1 MAAAPDTIPRDT
13 PSVDAL
19 LTALQERLPAG
30 VILTDSA
37 TRATLSA
44 DLSYLPHHVA
54 GAVVSPRSRAEL
66 AAAVTAAHE
75 ARRPV
80 YVRGGGV
87 SYTAGYTPA
96 AEGALLLDLRGLDRI
111 EINERDMYVVAEA
124 GVTWMALD
132 AALAEKGLRTPY
144 WGPLSGRFATVGGA
158 LSQNSVFHGAALHR
172 TAADSVVGLEVVL
185 ADGSLV
191 RTGSWAQTHALPFS
205 RVFGP
210 DLTGLFL
217 GDTGAFGVK
226 AAAALRLIERP
237 AHSTY
242 LSYRCESL
250 ETMVRCKTRLSRL
263 MIASEIFG
271 FDRRYNAALSAAA
284 SGSIREGVAAVAAAA
299 AQGGLKGLASAAR
312 IAAAGTGVLD
322 DVPYSLHVI
331 LDAHARAVVEAH
343 ETLVDTICRE
353 EGARRMPSTI
363 PAAVRGAPYKLPR
376 PGIVNAA
383 GEVFLAVH
391 ALLPPSRAL
400 QAAQATEEIL
410 AARDAE
416 LTAAKVSTRF
426 LCAMSGT
433 EVLIEALFDWRDEIG
448 PFRASLLERAD
459 REELAALPPAP
470 EARELVAK
478 VRAEIRDCYDRLG
491 GVHLQVGKYYPL
503 RELMH
508 APTRDLLGA
517 IKKAVDGAGRMS
529 PGNLGF

>member
-1 MAAAPDTIPRDT
+1 MAAAPDTLPT
-13 PSVDAL
+13 DAL
-19 LTALQERLPAG
+19 LAALQARLPAEA
-30 VILTDSA
+30 IRTDAA
-37 TRATLSA
+37 TREALSA
-44 DLSYLPHHVA
+44 DLSYLPHHA
-54 GAVVSPRSRAEL
+54 ASAVVAPRSRDQLVAAV
-66 AAAVTAAHE
+66 AAAHSAHR
-75 ARRPV
+75 AV

-87 SYTAGYTPA
+87 SYTAGYTPQS
-96 AEGALLLDLRGLDRI
+96 EGALLLDLRGLDQI
-111 EINERDMYVVAEA
+111 EINEHDMYVVAGA

-132 AALAEKGLRTPY
+132 AALAAKGLRTPY

-158 LSQNSVFHGAALHR
+158 LSQNSVFHGAAMHR

-191 RTGSWAQTHALPFS
+191 RTGSWAQAHSLPFS

-237 AHSTY
+237 AHTTY

-284 SGSIREGVAAVAAAA
+284 SSSLREGVAAVAAAA
-299 AQGGLKGLASAAR
+299 AQGGLKGIASAAR

-331 LDAHARAVVEAH
+331 LDGHARASVDAH
-343 ETLVDTICRE
+343 EAIVERICRE
-353 EGARRMPSTI
+353 EGATRLPGTI
-363 PAAVRGAPYKLPR
+363 PAAVRGSPYKLPR

-400 QAAQATEEIL
+400 EAARATEQIL
-410 AARDAE
+410 AARDDE
-416 LTAAKVSTRF
+416 LSAAKVSTRF

-459 REELAALPPAP
+459 REELQGLPPAP
-470 EARELVAK
+470 AARELVAK

-503 RELMH
+503 QELMH

-517 IKKAVDGAGRMS
+517 IKQAVDGAGRMS